1 MTKRACANK
10 ECSKNADARYA
21 DKRMILKMILNRRK
35 GGGNAA
41 FRDAPLCTDLIRRS
55 PGSGKKSSLSLR
67 GHVLSQCQDTCI
79 STVTSTSRLGLMSNA
94 ESYCCKAALL
104 RHQE

>member
-35 GGGNAA
+35 GGG
-41 FRDAPLCTDLIRRS
+41 DAPLCTDLIRRS

-94 ESYCCKAALL
+94 ESY
-104 RHQE
+104 